1 MNGIIGMTDLLMST
15 ALSEEQTDYASTIR
29 SSAGTLLHL
38 INDILDFSKIEAG
51 KLDLER
57 IPFDLQEMLDDLLA
71 VLGVKAHQKGV
82 ELATLISAD
91 TPTRLQGDPVRL
103 RQVLT
108 NLTDNALKFTA
119 EGSVTIRVGL
129 KSRDEAS
136 VLLRVEVQDTG
147 IGMREEVAARLFQ
160 SFFQGDTS
168 TTRQYGGTGLGL
180 AICKRLSELMGGEIG
195 VDSQPGT
202 GSLFW
207 FTVRLHPQEHADLDW
222 RPEKPCRF
230 FLAGLRRVTSE
241 ILEAQLRA
249 WGLEAERLLD
259 TDQALQRLRATGEED
274 CILLY
279 HPPSPFAQDL
289 LSSIQAYQVF
299 SHLRPVAARSLY
311 EKEEAGT
318 PESGPQES
326 LPLPLRKSHLRAL
339 LDRRV
344 KPSSRV
350 EPTVSPAFRIPGAAA
365 PEFLPLKL
373 LLAEDNLVN
382 QHVAM
387 AVLKKLASR
396 RISPPTG
403 GRPSKPSVTRNTT

>member
-1 MNGIIGMTDLLMST
+1 
-15 ALSEEQTDYASTIR
+15 
-29 SSAGTLLHL
+29 
-38 INDILDFSKIEAG
+38 
-51 KLDLER
+51 
-57 IPFDLQEMLDDLLA
+57 
-71 VLGVKAHQKGV
+71 
-82 ELATLISAD
+82 
-91 TPTRLQGDPVRL
+91 
-103 RQVLT
+103 
-108 NLTDNALKFTA
+108 
-119 EGSVTIRVGL
+119 
-129 KSRDEAS
+129 
-136 VLLRVEVQDTG
+136 
-147 IGMREEVAARLFQ
+147 
-160 SFFQGDTS
+160 
-168 TTRQYGGTGLGL
+168 
-180 AICKRLSELMGGEIG
+180 
-195 VDSQPGT
+195 
-202 GSLFW
+202 
-207 FTVRLHPQEHADLDW
+207 
-222 RPEKPCRF
+222 
-230 FLAGLRRVTSE
+230 LRRVTSE

-387 AVLKKLASR
+387 AVLKKLGLKADLAANGREAVEALRDKEYDLILMDCQMPEMDGFQATRKIREHEGDSR
-396 RISPPTG
+396 HVPILAMTANAMQGDRERCLESGMDDYLP
-403 GRPSKPSVTRNTT
+403 KPVTLDSLKNALRQWLPAGSVTF